1 MRASTRFGAVLALA
15 ALAACGGG
23 GKSPGPAPKGPTAA
37 RGTASRPAR
46 AGWASLPT
54 PLVVEETLLDD
65 GFGGLYVNGWMELG
79 AYAGSVALGL
89 EENTS
94 GPNWAIGSFPKWIV
108 TQGCVA
114 IHDRLGVPFGDPTPP
129 DWCVDLSGRY
139 QRSVPAGLPR
149 TGTLELRDALQLQ
162 PGTYRLTFELGPP
175 QNPGVLGADRCVVS
189 LDDHF
194 RETFTMAYTDPWRT
208 VSRYI
213 RVCEP
218 GTAKIRFAQTGP
230 RNLHQPDPLQTM
242 YYVNWG
248 CRIDNVRFER
258 MGTGSGPSLSEV
270 LPASAGNAG
279 FARLRI
285 FGVSLPDGQPQ
296 VVLRASGF
304 PDVHVPVE
312 EARCAG
318 ELRGTVDLRG
328 VLPGYRDIVVTFA
341 GLPPLTLPAALEVQ
355 PSTGPRCWA
364 DVLAPRN
371 VRAGRATPFSIAFGN
386 RGNEAALGVPLWIRG
401 LPAGSMVEAA
411 TPHQVPPGHPALPP
425 IDWQSIPILEDDDGL
440 QTVAMFLPF
449 LPPGGSDVFQF
460 KMTVPIGGM
469 FQLVAEVGE
478 PYYGLAPA
486 SPGPGVA
493 SGRAVLPA
501 QLPPPL
507 TLESWNLAAVA
518 CREAE
523 DRATLEC
530 LGLLPNFDRVACG
543 VRVLYGLMARR
554 KLLEWEEELSAFQA
568 WTNYRDLRRSDM
580 WVSPHYFEL
589 QNNVEV
595 LTETMRVWEIEGDAT
610 FEACFGAVARDV
622 GAVLGVVNCARG
634 KARQFGACAA
644 TWAIAWRASSP
655 PITAVTSFDPNA
667 KVGNSGAGL
676 LGYCSGEE
684 PMRYSILF
692 ENLATASAPA
702 QTVVVEDM
710 LDLAVFDPDTFQFLA
725 MGFGSH
731 LRPIPGGLNTY
742 GTTIDLRPD
751 QDLLVQLEAQFD
763 PSSGRATWKFTA
775 VDPATGRE
783 PTDPTAGFLPPNTA
797 PPAGDGSVLFSVMP
811 RFGLPSGTK
820 IRNKASIV
828 FDFNTAIETPE
839 WINTVDGGAP
849 RSTASASAPA
859 PGATGIPVS
868 WSGSDDASG
877 ILDYRVY
884 VAEDGGPY
892 TLWQG
897 YVPSGSAVF
906 EGTPGH
912 TYRFY
917 SVARDQ
923 TGNLES
929 KTGFDAEVALAS
941 APPGEGGGGAVGWEA
956 LVLAA
961 GALGRALVVARRRG
975 ARGRAS

>member
-248 CRIDNVRFER
+248 CRIDNVRFDR
-258 MGTGSGPSLSEV
+258 MAEDLALATIEPSFGGNVGSVRTTISG
-270 LPASAGNAG
+270 
-279 FARLRI
+279 
-285 FGVSLPDGQPQ
+285 
-296 VVLRASGF
+296 SGF
-304 PDVHVPVE
+304 PGGPVT
-312 EARCAG
+312 AV
-318 ELRGTVDLRG
+318 LRGVGVPEIAASASTVQCGASATATFDLRG
-328 VLPGYRDIVVTFA
+328 AASGARDVVLLFA
-341 GLPPLTLPAALEVQ
+341 GGLSATLPAGFVVEEGGGPEPWVSL
-355 PSTGPRCWA
+355 TGA
-364 DVLAPRN
+364 SS
-371 VRAGRATPFSIAFGN
+371 VRAGRLARYGVLVTN
-386 RGNEAALGVPLWIRG
+386 RGNVDSEPDTILSIRP
-401 LPAGSMVEAA
+401 PAGTTDAVVRTEGESIPLASDVPGGGGKPVLSGLALAPPLNAA
-411 TPHQVPPGHPALPP
+411 TGAFTLFSLPP
-425 IDWQSIPILEDDDGL
+425 SGSRALELEARFSASGSVTVTLHRPLSPSPPAKGL
-440 QTVAMFLPF
+440 LWRRFLHR
-449 LPPGGSDVFQF
+449 
-460 KMTVPIGGM
+460 K
-469 FQLVAEVGE
+469 AEELAGE
-478 PYYGLAPA
+478 P
-486 SPGPGVA
+486 
-493 SGRAVLPA
+493 
-501 QLPPPL
+501 
-507 TLESWNLAAVA
+507 
-518 CREAE
+518 
-523 DRATLEC
+523 
-530 LGLLPNFDRVACG
+530 
-543 VRVLYGLMARR
+543 AR
-554 KLLEWEEELSAFQA
+554 
-568 WTNYRDLRRSDM
+568 T
-580 WVSPHYFEL
+580 
-589 QNNVEV
+589 
-595 LTETMRVWEIEGDAT
+595 
-610 FEACFGAVARDV
+610 FGALAEEVIT
-622 GAVLGVVNCARG
+622 
-634 KARQFGACAA
+634 A
-644 TWAIAWRASSP
+644 TWASVVDGAQAWLWSQASSRNSAALISP
-655 PITAVTSFDPNA
+655 VVRESGVPAGATPVSAALCQEGLDHFRDWFSSSEFALWTSVCVLERLREAYFENTSEPLHSELAEAVTYYDRVNRELLLRRPEMASLSVDNWHADSLMRNVQRLTQGVLVVQSSDPNQ
-667 KVGNSGAGL
+667 K
-676 LGYCSGEE
+676 LGCSGFG
-684 PMRYSILF
+684 PAHAVSIGEALQYKIEF
-692 ENLATASAPA
+692 ENVPSATAAA
-702 QTVVVEDM
+702 ATVEITDF
-710 LDLAVFDPDTFQFLA
+710 LDTSLVDPGTVRFHGV
-725 MGFGSH
+725 GFGSH
-731 LRPIPGGLNTY
+731 SVATVQKGAQFNAMVDVRPS
-742 GTTIDLRPD
+742 
-751 QDLLVQLEAQFD
+751 QDLLVSVEGQVDVAT
-763 PSSGRATWKFTA
+763 GRIRWKFTTL
-775 VDPATGRE
+775 DPATGRE
-783 PTDPTAGFLPPNTA
+783 PTDPLLGFLPPNQQA
-797 PPAGDGSVLFSVMP
+797 PEGEGYVTFSVMP
-811 RFGLPSGTK
+811 RGAAGTQAV

-941 APPGEGGGGAVGWEA
+941 APSGEGGGGAVGWEA